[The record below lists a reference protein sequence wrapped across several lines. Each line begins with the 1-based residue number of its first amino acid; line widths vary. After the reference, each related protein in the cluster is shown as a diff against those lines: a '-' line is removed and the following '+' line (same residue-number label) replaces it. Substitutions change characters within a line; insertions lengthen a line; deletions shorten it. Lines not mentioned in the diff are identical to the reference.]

1 MDDIRDE
8 RDSSLTERKPEH
20 APEVADDIQPPRRHK
35 VGPESEVR
43 GGPEAPKEPNGL

>member
-8 RDSSLTERKPEH
+8 AESSLTERKPAKDPQ
-20 APEVADDIQPPRRHK
+20 APDRPEAMERHK

-43 GGPEAPKEPNGL
+43 GGPEAPEP

>member
-8 RDSSLTERKPEH
+8 HDSSLTERKPEQ
-20 APEVADDIQPPRRHK
+20 APDVPEDAQPPRRHK

-43 GGPEAPKEPNGL
+43 GGPEAPKERN